1 MKADSSKGRG
11 AAVSPRPRGR
21 TLPWYELMPALEKA
35 GPRGVYAFCGP
46 EAFLRREALAAMKRS
61 LRGSAGPAEG
71 RYAVESFGIGEHET
85 SQILSAASQAGLFG
99 GDRLVLVEGLER
111 YARLGPAEKEAWFAL
126 IAAQPVNPVV
136 LVSEQTSR
144 ELIRRAKALAELLAA
159 VTVVDFWHLSPER
172 ALAWVRKHGAS
183 AGLQISAPA
192 AAQMVRHLGSDL
204 MTLAAEIEKIALA
217 RGPGTLEVEELR
229 ELARRGIVSS
239 SWEAVECILN
249 GELRPALESIQA
261 VRREESAFGFA
272 WKLKE
277 AVARSLVEGRGTAD
291 GPPGAGAAGAP
302 WERRAAR
309 PPAGAERKDAS
320 CRRKKSLGR
329 LLWGCYEWERGMKT
343 GRWAGTHDYAA
354 LEGVVIAHVNRCGK
368 TGGQR

>member
-1 MKADSSKGRG
+1 MDALKR
-11 AAVSPRPRGR
+11 AA
-21 TLPWYELMPALEKA
+21 
-35 GPRGVYAFCGP
+35 PRGVYAFCGP
-46 EAFLRREALAAMKRS
+46 EAFRRREALEAMKRS
-61 LRGSAGPAEG
+61 LRGSSGPADG
-71 RYAVESFGIGEHET
+71 RYAVDSFRIGEHEI

-111 YARLGPAEKEAWFAL
+111 YARLGSAEKEAWFAL

-159 VTVVDFWHLSPER
+159 VTVVDFWPLYREDAVKEVAQLGKGS
-172 ALAWVRKHGAS
+172 
-183 AGLQISAPA
+183 GLQISGA
-192 AAQMVRHLGSDL
+192 AATQMVRHLGSDL

-217 RGPGTLEVEELR
+217 HGAGTLEVKDLR

-239 SWEAVECILN
+239 SWEAVECILD
-249 GELRPALESIQA
+249 GELRPALASIQA

-277 AVARSLVEGRGTAD
+277 AVARSLVEGRGAGD
-291 GPPGAGAAGAP
+291 GPRGAGPAGAP
-302 WERRAAR
+302 WERRATR
-309 PPAGAERKDAS
+309 PAAGAERKGAS
-320 CRRKKSLGR
+320 YRCKKSLGR

-343 GRWAGTHDYAA
+343 GRWSGTHDYAA
-354 LEGVVIAHVNRCGK
+354 LEGVVIAHVNRCRK
-368 TGGQR
+368 SGGQR